1 MDYFEQVDLAYQTL
15 KGPALE
21 RAPPEQKNAASIT
34 LCAMEAVSVIDDQ
47 N

>member
-21 RAPPEQKNAASIT
+21 RRLRELT
-34 LCAMEAVSVIDDQ
+34 LEEHLEELLAWTKEAET
-47 N
+47 